1 MIEETLC
8 QTRSMESAETKTIEV
23 VVNGEPKRVPE
34 GLDVARLLA
43 WLAIDGSRVAV
54 ELNRAI
60 VRKTEW
66 NTTSVREGAQIEVV
80 WFVGGG

>member
-1 MIEETLC
+1 MSNR
-8 QTRSMESAETKTIEV
+8 QMESAGTKTIEV
-23 VVNGEPKRVPE
+23 VVNGEPKRAPE

-54 ELNRAI
+54 ELNRAV

-66 NTTSVREGAQIEVV
+66 NSTPVVDGSQIEIV
-80 WFVGGG
+80 WFVGGGSRHA